1 MSLDSILSDILIS
14 TVREKRASDASEVS
28 REKTASV
35 NLTNED
41 ALGLIKLS
49 SLLREVKVEPTYED
63 LYTFVGGLYERR

>member
-14 TVREKRASDASEVS
+14 TVREKRASAATEVNI
-28 REKTASV
+28 EKTASV

-49 SLLREVKVEPTYED
+49 NLLREVRVEPTYKD
-63 LYTFVGGLYERR
+63 LYTFVGGLYELR